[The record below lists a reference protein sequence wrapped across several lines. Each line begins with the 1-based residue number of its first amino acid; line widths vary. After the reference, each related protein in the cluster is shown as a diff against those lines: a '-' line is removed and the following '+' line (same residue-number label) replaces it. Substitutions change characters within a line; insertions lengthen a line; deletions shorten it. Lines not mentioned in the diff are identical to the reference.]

1 MDSHGQPWTRSAP
14 TAAHSCPQP
23 LDSRCGC
30 PQRNSRSDDEREG
43 KDRTRGPDERT
54 GRTNRVVCRK
64 AVYTDKLTP
73 PGNSRNGSSS
83 KQLTTDEG
91 ALALQIP
98 RDREGTFEPQIVK
111 KGQRALHGFNDQLIA
126 LYARGMSVRD
136 IQSHIKEMYGT
147 EVSPD
152 LISRVTDGV
161 LEEIHTWQT
170 RPLDE
175 VYPILFPDGFVI
187 KVRDERVVQNRTI
200 YVALGINI
208 FGKKDVLG
216 LWISPNEGAKFWMHV
231 VSELRD
237 RGVKDILLAATD
249 GLKGFPE
256 AIAAVFPQTVVQ
268 TCIVHMIR
276 NTTHLVAW
284 NNRGAVAADLRS
296 VYTAINEEV
305 ALVALERFH
314 GTWGKLYPSIAK
326 AWRTNWDKIAP
337 FYGFPA
343 ELRRAIYTTNA
354 IESLNSI
361 LRRATKTRG
370 SFPTENSAF
379 KLLWLT
385 IDRASKTWTR
395 PIKGWDLVVQQLAIL
410 FEGRMPIRPYEA

>member
-1 MDSHGQPWTRSAP
+1 MPKIKTRSRHDELLDELIEGVK
-14 TAAHSCPQP
+14 TA
-23 LDSRCGC
+23 
-30 PQRNSRSDDEREG
+30 DELFAKDGVFFRLKKAALERMLEVEMTEHLGYEKHAAEG
-43 KDRTRGPDERT
+43 FNG
-54 GRTNRVVCRK
+54 
-64 AVYTDKLTP
+64 
-73 PGNSRNGSSS
+73 GNSRNGSSS

-175 VYPILFPDGFVI
+175 VYPILFLDGFVI

>member
-1 MDSHGQPWTRSAP
+1 MPKIKTRSRHDELLDELIEGVK
-14 TAAHSCPQP
+14 TA
-23 LDSRCGC
+23 
-30 PQRNSRSDDEREG
+30 DELFAKDGVFFRLKKAALERMLEVEMTEHLGYEKHAAEG
-43 KDRTRGPDERT
+43 FNG
-54 GRTNRVVCRK
+54 
-64 AVYTDKLTP
+64 
-73 PGNSRNGSSS
+73 GNSRNGSSS

>member
-1 MDSHGQPWTRSAP
+1 MPKIKTRSRQDELLDELIEGVK
-14 TAAHSCPQP
+14 TA
-23 LDSRCGC
+23 
-30 PQRNSRSDDEREG
+30 DELFAKDGVFFRLKKAALERMLEVEMTEHLGYEKHAAEG
-43 KDRTRGPDERT
+43 FNG
-54 GRTNRVVCRK
+54 
-64 AVYTDKLTP
+64 
-73 PGNSRNGSSS
+73 GNSRNGSSS

-91 ALALQIP
+91 PLALQIP
-98 RDREGTFEPQIVK
+98 RDREGSFEPQIVK

-175 VYPILFPDGFVI
+175 VYPILFLDGFVI

-395 PIKGWDLVVQQLAIL
+395 PIMGWDLVVQQLAIL

>member
-1 MDSHGQPWTRSAP
+1 MPKIKTRSRHDELLDELIQGVK
-14 TAAHSCPQP
+14 TA
-23 LDSRCGC
+23 
-30 PQRNSRSDDEREG
+30 DELFAKDGVFFRLKKAALERMLEVEMTQHLGYEKHAAEG
-43 KDRTRGPDERT
+43 FNG
-54 GRTNRVVCRK
+54 
-64 AVYTDKLTP
+64 
-73 PGNSRNGSSS
+73 GNSRNGSSS

-161 LEEIHTWQT
+161 LEEIHAWQT

-175 VYPILFPDGFVI
+175 VYPILFLDGFVI

-395 PIKGWDLVVQQLAIL
+395 PIMGWDLVVQQLAIL